1 MPKITLLM
9 NKGNNKMHFIYQ
21 YVIVL
26 FFVISTVLSLLLIQ
40 ENTIFTKNNTL
51 FIFLYFFLYI
61 AFTYN
66 IVSLSRNFL
75 TVVTLYYI
83 PLLFMMSFLSYWF
96 IVIGGLFTPLIVS
109 MYFSFWY
116 PNYGVEL
123 EVKLISAGVIG
134 MILLLIIR
142 WLGQDRLMMYIMAT
156 IIMSTVEFYQNKTLN
171 NGTSLNYGLIQMIL
185 TFVVNISIGLFVYYV
200 SKILREKAVEIKNKL
215 ANYDRDDL
223 TGLYNFR
230 QLNQDVLSVLPSDA
244 RELTIII
251 IDIDHF
257 KKINDTIGH
266 SYGNEI
272 LQVVAKSIRTVIT
285 ERFTRKQY
293 RIYRYGGEELVIILE
308 GHVEEIENLLIKLKN
323 LIAGVDVKE
332 YREKLTVSIGVT
344 FNKNYQLDNI
354 EAFKQADRL
363 LYKVKSQGR
372 DNYLIEY

>member
-1 MPKITLLM
+1 
-9 NKGNNKMHFIYQ
+9 MHFIYQ